1 MGWLKFPPPPPGLK
15 HIVPNYYFAFSCR
28 PLGTLVRFQC
38 GGGGGGGHSYCNASL
53 SQFNVQKDS
62 RALVRGMRGVGG
74 GGWGGFKFDIFSR
87 KQSPYLRKTGH
98 IFPCILYF
106 FIHTQPNNI
115 GPAWQEPRDWGSLN
129 FSESDRRKGGGGAQ
143 LLLISLVTTWGGGG
157 GGGAQLLLISLVT
170 TWGGGG
176 TAITY

>member
-1 MGWLKFPPPPPGLK
+1 M
-15 HIVPNYYFAFSCR
+15 
-28 PLGTLVRFQC
+28 
-38 GGGGGGGHSYCNASL
+38 GGGGGGAQLLQCKPES
-53 SQFNVQKDS
+53 VQCSERQQSPCAGDE
-62 RALVRGMRGVGG
+62 GGGG

-157 GGGAQLLLISLVT
+157 GGG
-170 TWGGGG
+170 G